1 MTDDLAVSSSMGIKI
16 IVLFCPRGIIHLPR
30 YLPLQSRNHATTGQ
44 VTKHGRM
51 RVWDFSTFR
60 NATLYQAGQEIN
72 RSETRNCDRNNGLK
86 SDKANPLQNQP
97 PLMHTKKKKSVQ
109 MKSILKLFNF
119 IFFSIHVEIWLL
131 KSQLA
136 SRFHSS
142 ICILTGSIFSI
153 QT

>member
-1 MTDDLAVSSSMGIKI
+1 MMTDDLAVSSSMGIKI

-97 PLMHTKKKKSVQ
+97 PLMHTKKKKKCPDEIYPETVQFYFFFNSCRNLALKKSVG
-109 MKSILKLFNF
+109 LKV
-119 IFFSIHVEIWLL
+119 S
-131 KSQLA
+131 
-136 SRFHSS
+136 
-142 ICILTGSIFSI
+142 
-153 QT
+153 